1 MPQVYRR
8 HSDYAPR
15 PSLVPRRR
23 SALPPPQ
30 PSPTD
35 ADDSIVLADLV
46 RTGEASR
53 LRRRGAMRLDHAA
66 ASVAAPP
73 VGGVPMRRSSYALPP
88 TTRVIEPTS
97 RSPSPGRSRRDRE
110 RGLEM
115 EPEEDGADEYTYS
128 ASPAWRDFPTGPR
141 VVERRGEVDVL
152 TDGAHTSQAYVLYCG
167 GEIAEDVVEE
177 EVPPPRFKPA
187 LFPSCPSPVASSSA
201 SAHNK
206 PARRTNGCGALVHV
220 RAFLQHPR
228 GVWMAK
234 EDAAEAVVALD
245 AEYCDHP
252 AMDKMLR
259 SACGCVREGIGC
271 AAWCVAVAVASHVVR
286 LKLTVGYC

>member
-23 SALPPPQ
+23 SVLPPAQ
-30 PSPTD
+30 ATD

-53 LRRRGAMRLDHAA
+53 LRRRGAMRLDHTGPTTAA
-66 ASVAAPP
+66 RPP
-73 VGGVPMRRSSYALPP
+73 PPARQSSYAPPP
-88 TTRVIEPTS
+88 TRPVIIAPS
-97 RSPSPGRSRRDRE
+97 RTPSPDR
-110 RGLEM
+110 
-115 EPEEDGADEYTYS
+115 PPQQEEDGQDEYTYTS
-128 ASPAWRDFPTGPR
+128 GPALGWRDWEPR
-141 VVERRGEVDVL
+141 PSTERRGAEVEIL
-152 TDGAHTSQAYVLYCG
+152 GDGGHASQSYVLYCG
-167 GEIAEDVVEE
+167 GEDAGAVVEE
-177 EVPPPRFKPA
+177 AEPPRRFQPA
-187 LFPSCPSPVASSSA
+187 LFPGCAPQSPASSSRSQTRA
-201 SAHNK
+201 
-206 PARRTNGCGALVHV
+206 ARRTNGCGALIHM
-220 RAFLQHPR
+220 RAYPQSTR

-234 EDAAEAVVALD
+234 EEATEAVVGLD

-271 AAWCVAVAVASHVVR
+271 AAWCVVSSPLARS
-286 LKLTVGYC
+286 G